1 MKSIEES
8 DKIMDKELIEKE
20 EQEIYPEGEDSKKC
34 DKEVGE
40 LYKIKNWADLFYYG
54 KPKLIKD
61 RFLKVVLKSEH
72 SKFFEGL
79 DYEYGIN
86 NKEKDIKKAFEI
98 YKNQADNG
106 TDVLSMYKLYHIYRN
121 DFKNFGFSKRDKIL
135 EKYYLFKSYSYL
147 SKNELEKYSFLFN
160 RFNIPVEVKMNLF
173 YEDRELKKFDKLIKH
188 LNKYINYY
196 KIKID
201 DLLLVEA
208 MISFQFKNNHLDKA
222 KALEILK
229 NLISKENLE
238 AIYKTGIIILKDGFQ
253 VEKFFEILENKNYY
267 RSFCDYAIYLYQV
280 KKDNKKAL
288 KILQKAILNGV
299 LRANYLFYDIF
310 LNSIDFSKIEINK
323 EFKESLLFIFNL
335 LINDISTDGLY
346 SYFEYFYLRKLC
358 IKHWGLKSFI
368 DNNLGPYTKEF
379 CKILIDFTSET
390 KDDKEIKT
398 KKELIN
404 DIFQRDDFFSEFH
417 LSCGII
423 YYYGIENLV
432 NIDLEKS
439 LLKFQI
445 SFDNSNS
452 KSYKRFCYSYISRIK
467 QKLFDKDNKLITIKE
482 NEDSKKQLFDLYN
495 SSIDKSYINILSSS
509 FFYYLSR
516 LYSKKWGNPGNDI
529 MEYICLKKALEDE
542 VKTPGTGTIISYY
555 RKNKSKI
562 ILDKKG
568 IIYNSIFKKIIAK
581 NDSEGYGEDNSICP
595 VCMEY
600 KRNIMFLPCKHQ
612 FCEKC
617 TEKLIGNSVCPICR
631 GLILFHFDYEKIKEL

>member
-1 MKSIEES
+1 
-8 DKIMDKELIEKE
+8 MDKELIEKE
-20 EQEIYPEGEDSKKC
+20 EQEIYPECEDSKKC

-160 RFNIPVEVKMNLF
+160 RFNIPVEVKINLF

-368 DNNLGPYTKEF
+368 DNNLSPYTKEF

-390 KDDKEIKT
+390 KDDKEKKT

-452 KSYKRFCYSYISRIK
+452 KSYQRFCYSYISRIK

-495 SSIDKSYINILSSS
+495 SSIDKSYKNILSSS

>member
-1 MKSIEES
+1 
-8 DKIMDKELIEKE
+8 MDKELIEKE

-72 SKFFEGL
+72 SKFFKGL

-160 RFNIPVEVKMNLF
+160 RFNIPVEVKINLF

-368 DNNLGPYTKEF
+368 DNNLSPYTKEF

-423 YYYGIENLV
+423 YYYGIDNLV
-432 NIDLEKS
+432 NRDLEKS

-467 QKLFDKDNKLITIKE
+467 QKLFDKNNKLITLKE

-495 SSIDKSYINILSSS
+495 SSIDKSYKNILSSS

>member
-1 MKSIEES
+1 
-8 DKIMDKELIEKE
+8 
-20 EQEIYPEGEDSKKC
+20 
-34 DKEVGE
+34 
-40 LYKIKNWADLFYYG
+40 
-54 KPKLIKD
+54 
-61 RFLKVVLKSEH
+61 
-72 SKFFEGL
+72 
-79 DYEYGIN
+79 
-86 NKEKDIKKAFEI
+86 
-98 YKNQADNG
+98 
-106 TDVLSMYKLYHIYRN
+106 
-121 DFKNFGFSKRDKIL
+121 
-135 EKYYLFKSYSYL
+135 
-147 SKNELEKYSFLFN
+147 
-160 RFNIPVEVKMNLF
+160 MNLF
-173 YEDRELKKFDKLIKH
+173 YEDRELKKFDKFIKH
-188 LNKYINYY
+188 LNKYNNYY

-238 AIYKTGIIILKDGFQ
+238 AIYKTGIIILKDGVQ
-253 VEKFFEILENKNYY
+253 VEKLFEILENKNYY

-323 EFKESLLFIFNL
+323 EFKDSLLFIFNL

-368 DNNLGPYTKEF
+368 DNHLSPYTKEF
-379 CKILIDFTSET
+379 CKILIDFTSQT
-390 KDDKEIKT
+390 KDDKEIKA
-398 KKELIN
+398 KKEIIN
-404 DIFQRDDFFSEFH
+404 NIFQRDDFFSEFH
-417 LSCGII
+417 LSCGIL
-423 YYYGIENLV
+423 YYYGIDNLV
-432 NIDLEKS
+432 NRDLEKS

-467 QKLFDKDNKLITIKE
+467 QKLFDKNNKLITLKE

-495 SSIDKSYINILSSS
+495 SSIEKSYINILSSS

-516 LYSKKWGNPGNDI
+516 LYSKKWGNPGNVI
-529 MEYICLKKALEDE
+529 MEYICLKKASEHQ
-542 VKTPGTGTIISYY
+542 VKTPGNGTIISYY

-562 ILDKKG
+562 ILEKNG
-568 IIYNSIFKKIIAK
+568 IIYNSNFKKIIAK

-595 VCMEY
+595 VCMEN

-612 FCEKC
+612 FCETC
-617 TEKLIGNSVCPICR
+617 TEKIIENSSCPICR
-631 GLILFHFDYEKIKEL
+631 GLILFTFDYAKIKE